1 MTTFTTKI
9 LAAVAVMALTF
20 GSLQAGEKKGGKSSS
35 HSGPSKPIVFDKSDH
50 KKNDKGDFKYDKHDF
65 KYDKHDFHF
74 KWYPP
79 CYPIPGFCWFP
90 TPCYPWWPYC
100 PPSYPYASKPID
112 PGIGNGY
119 PMMKSYK

>member
-9 LAAVAVMALTF
+9 LATVAVMALTF
-20 GSLQAGEKKGGKSSS
+20 GGLQAGEKKGGKPSGQ
-35 HSGPSKPIVFDKSDH
+35 SGPSQHKSFEKSDH
-50 KKNDKGDFKYDKHDF
+50 KNFDKHDF
-65 KYDKHDFHF
+65 KFDKYYFHF

-90 TPCYPWWPYC
+90 TPCYAWWPYC
-100 PPSYPYASKPID
+100 PPNYLYASKPID

-119 PMMKSYK
+119 SLMKSYK